1 MTSDP
6 HTNDRV
12 AQSVARKDDHIR
24 LALEQR
30 RGPAASNDFDYVE
43 PVHHALDG
51 IDIDE
56 VTLDVDVD
64 GWVWPAP
71 IYING
76 MTGGTDNAE
85 RANRA
90 LAIAAREN
98 GMPIASGSL
107 SIALDAP
114 ETAPSFRVI
123 REENPNGLVFAN
135 LGAGR
140 SPDDAARAVDLLEAN
155 ALQLHLNAVQETI
168 MREGSRGFSTWL
180 RDVERIVEAAEVPVI
195 IKEVGF
201 GLSGRVLR
209 QLRDLGVRIADVSGA
224 GGTSFARIE
233 DERSGGGYTYMHHY
247 GQSAVNCLLDAPADF
262 PAVLASGGVRSP
274 LDVIRALALGARAV
288 GVAGPFLVAA
298 VDGDEETAVNETQR
312 WLTQTRQ
319 LLALLGA
326 RTPAAATGIDVLL
339 RGRVREF
346 CELRGIDPAAFARR
360 TYN

>member
-1 MTSDP
+1 LTSDP

-30 RGPAASNDFDYVE
+30 RGPASSNDFDYVE

-123 REENPNGLVFAN
+123 REENPNGLVIAN

-140 SPDDAARAVDLLEAN
+140 SPDDAA
-155 ALQLHLNAVQETI
+155 
-168 MREGSRGFSTWL
+168 
-180 RDVERIVEAAEVPVI
+180 
-195 IKEVGF
+195 
-201 GLSGRVLR
+201 LS
-209 QLRDLGVRIADVSGA
+209 Q
-224 GGTSFARIE
+224 
-233 DERSGGGYTYMHHY
+233 RS
-247 GQSAVNCLLDAPADF
+247 
-262 PAVLASGGVRSP
+262 
-274 LDVIRALALGARAV
+274 
-288 GVAGPFLVAA
+288 
-298 VDGDEETAVNETQR
+298 
-312 WLTQTRQ
+312 
-319 LLALLGA
+319 
-326 RTPAAATGIDVLL
+326 
-339 RGRVREF
+339 
-346 CELRGIDPAAFARR
+346 
-360 TYN
+360 